1 MRLPAEAIRNREGAA
16 EISEFHSSTSR
27 RDLLGALAL
36 TPLAAVSAAE
46 VGRLGVPRDVP
57 SDIVPLRRSREGRH
71 LSRIRYH
78 NAESFF
84 APVEQGFVFR
94 QSDHLYQVGI
104 VLQLAL
110 SSHLLDV
117 GFADAWCAQNIG
129 LYLNKSLE
137 RANATGLAHDCP
149 ELKKLAG
156 FLSPYGRWRN
166 ADFTE
171 AADPCPF
178 SPERICRITRG
189 LLERV
194 RDATGHPRPRRWG
207 RP

>member
-1 MRLPAEAIRNREGAA
+1 MRLPAEAIRKREGPAGIP
-16 EISEFHSSTSR
+16 ELHSSTSR

-46 VGRLGVPRDVP
+46 VGRLGVPCEVP
-57 SDIVPLRRSREGRH
+57 SDIVPLRRSREGRQ
-71 LSRIRYH
+71 LSRVRYH

-84 APVEQGFVFR
+84 APVVQGFAFR

-117 GFADAWCAQNIG
+117 GFADAWCRQNIG

-137 RANATGLAHDCP
+137 RANATGLVHDCP
-149 ELKKLAG
+149 ELEKLAG

-166 ADFTE
+166 ASATE
-171 AADPCPF
+171 TADACPL
-178 SPERICRITRG
+178 SGEQICHVTRE
-189 LLERV
+189 LLDRV
-194 RDATGHPRPRRWG
+194 REVTGHPRPRGWG